1 MGGKWRKW
9 GEKWIKRLKVG
20 KIEGKSGG
28 KSEKWRKKGKNEGK
42 RWEKV
47 KEEIMGKKGEK

>member
-9 GEKWIKRLKVG
+9 GEKWRKRLKVG

-28 KSEKWRKKGKNEGK
+28 KSEKWRKNGENEGK

>member
-1 MGGKWRKW
+1 M
-9 GEKWIKRLKVG
+9 G

-28 KSEKWRKKGKNEGK
+28 KSEKWRKNGENEGK